1 MKASIAAGHHSH
13 WARRHGTANDAARL
27 DEGPLTGAKAKMA
40 GHIWPTVPLAKRLS
54 ALRSHIEPELHVYLA
69 VTRLH

>member
-13 WARRHGTANDAARL
+13 WERCHGTANDAARL

-40 GHIWPTVPLAKRLS
+40 GHIWPTAPS
-54 ALRSHIEPELHVYLA
+54 ATSRETHECLLVA
-69 VTRLH
+69 FAT